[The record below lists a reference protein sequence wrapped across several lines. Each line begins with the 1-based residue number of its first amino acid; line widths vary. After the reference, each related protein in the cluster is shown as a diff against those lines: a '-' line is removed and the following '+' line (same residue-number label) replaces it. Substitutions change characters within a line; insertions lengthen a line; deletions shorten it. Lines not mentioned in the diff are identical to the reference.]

1 MNNLELSLKDIT
13 VDTYPTITRDITKI
27 DLNTLDDELGNQ
39 ASLYSWY
46 HGLLAIC
53 KSKVRKVE
61 TDIEIFESMV
71 RNDEYTRR
79 LEEGQK
85 VTEKIM
91 ESFVKSRPEYREML
105 ESKREWETK
114 YDLLKGIV
122 TSLTHKRDTLIQLSS
137 NARAE
142 KNIYNS

>member
-1 MNNLELSLKDIT
+1 MNDLESSLDDIT
-13 VDTYPTITRDITKI
+13 EERYPEIAMQITK
-27 DLNTLDDELGNQ
+27 LNYKQIDDELERQ

-46 HGLLAIC
+46 HGLLALC

-61 TDIEIFESMV
+61 ADIEIFESML

-85 VTEKIM
+85 ITEKIM
-91 ESFVKSRPEYREML
+91 ESYVKSRPEYKEML
-105 ESKREWETK
+105 DSKRVLETK